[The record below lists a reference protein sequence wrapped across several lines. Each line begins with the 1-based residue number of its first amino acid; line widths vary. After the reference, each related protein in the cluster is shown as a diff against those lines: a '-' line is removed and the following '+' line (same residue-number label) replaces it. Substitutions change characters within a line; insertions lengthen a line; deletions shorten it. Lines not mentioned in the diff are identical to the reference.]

1 MFKNNSGIFGRGI
14 VLHHSIYLIFKEQ
27 MSIIFINNQ
36 TSQLGVGIFT
46 SQLIGANIPNS
57 CFYEVIPDNAN
68 IKLYFVNNMA
78 DISCDV
84 LLYGVMVILIIVL
97 TMR

>member
-1 MFKNNSGIFGRGI
+1 
-14 VLHHSIYLIFKEQ
+14 
-27 MSIIFINNQ
+27 MSISFINNH
-36 TSQLGVGIFT
+36 TSQSGVGIFT
-46 SQLIGANIPNS
+46 SQLVGANIPNS

-78 DISCDV
+78 DISGDV
-84 LLYGVMVILIIVL
+84 LYGVMVILIIVL